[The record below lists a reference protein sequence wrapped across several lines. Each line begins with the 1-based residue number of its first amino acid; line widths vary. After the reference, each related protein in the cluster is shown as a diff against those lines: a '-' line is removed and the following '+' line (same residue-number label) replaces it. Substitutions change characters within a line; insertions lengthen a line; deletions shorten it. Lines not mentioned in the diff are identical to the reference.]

1 MWKQKLTGLIWTV
14 TFLVAAQFI
23 AVAAFAHGG
32 HPHHG
37 SPPAAER
44 ISTSGASQ
52 DALAAPTHRVMAE
65 LSSVTDEAPGPAT
78 ASGCTG
84 GCCGTGTS
92 CCGAALIAEA
102 QSPLPGDP
110 SALRVLAT
118 AAHRLGRE
126 PDGLIRPPRIL
137 A

>member
-23 AVAAFAHGG
+23 AAAAFAHGG
-32 HPHHG
+32 HAHHG

-44 ISTSGASQ
+44 VSAAGASQ
-52 DALAAPTHRVMAE
+52 DALEAATLHVMAE
-65 LSSVTDEAPGPAT
+65 LSSATDGAPGPVKAG
-78 ASGCTG
+78 GCTG

-92 CCGAALIAEA
+92 CCAALIAEA
-102 QSPLPGDP
+102 QTSVPGDP
-110 SALRVLAT
+110 PALRLLTT
-118 AAHRLGRE
+118 ADDPLGRE

>member
-14 TFLVAAQFI
+14 AFLVAAQFI
-23 AVAAFAHGG
+23 AAAAFAHGG
-32 HPHHG
+32 HAHHG
-37 SPPAAER
+37 SPPAVER
-44 ISTSGASQ
+44 VSTAGASQ
-52 DALAAPTHRVMAE
+52 DALAAATQHVMAE
-65 LSSVTDEAPGPAT
+65 LSSATDGAPGPVT
-78 ASGCTG
+78 AGGCTG

-102 QSPLPGDP
+102 QTSATGDP
-110 SALRVLAT
+110 PALRLLTT
-118 AAHRLGRE
+118 ADDPRGRE